1 MENIS
6 SKEIIEDINNMKD
19 VRREILSHNYDS
31 HIWST
36 EMVNKLYKFLE
47 LAISVIRF
55 AFDMFMLVIGK
66 SILLFALSHLSFSGM
81 LYLYRKRNK
90 EWDEELNTL
99 KSLKSNCK
107 ESIDEFI
114 DNHEAI
120 LEHRKGKELHQGTV
134 KNLNIC
140 FNFDPRY
147 TYDLQQINHK
157 YNFKPSD
164 EEINNSEYIF
174 VDDFYKSLKDFSKS
188 CSLELDTDKFPEVND
203 KVKIKKVI

>member
-19 VRREILSHNYDS
+19 VRQEILSHNYDFD
-31 HIWST
+31 IWSK
-36 EMVNKLYKFLE
+36 EKVNKLFKFLE
-47 LAISVIRF
+47 SANYVNRF
-55 AFDMFMLVIGK
+55 VFDMLMLVIVK
-66 SILLFALSHLSFSGM
+66 SILLFVISHLSFSGV

-90 EWDEELNTL
+90 EWDEKLNTL
-99 KSLKSNCK
+99 KNLKSNCK
-107 ESIDEFI
+107 ENIDEFI

-120 LEHRKGKELHQGTV
+120 LEHRKGKELTQGTV

-140 FNFDPRY
+140 FSFDPRY

-164 EEINNSEYIF
+164 KEINNSEYIF
-174 VDDFYKSLKDFSKS
+174 IDDFYKSLKGFSKS
-188 CSLELDTDKFPEVND
+188 CSLELDTDKFPEVNN